1 MKKNFHNNHDSWI
14 NKIRDIILTPYFLI
28 KGLDE
33 YIIMLD
39 QNLTSSMDFFL
50 EEININRIFK
60 NLFKGTDRYNLK
72 ENSFN
77 SLCFYR

>member
-72 ENSFN
+72 ENNFN
-77 SLCFYR
+77 SLCLYR

>member
-1 MKKNFHNNHDSWI
+1 MKKNFHNTHDSWI

-72 ENSFN
+72 ENNFN
-77 SLCFYR
+77 SLCLYR